1 MAGPAVYPTTPPATA
16 PTGPPTIAPATAPIA
31 PSPSRSCAPA
41 KVGAMNSPAAIIV
54 MVKTVL
60 MALFPRLVQDN
71 NAKFDIWFHWTI
83 RATYI
88 VFHLWRADDQ
98 SYCYTHPEVAVLS
111 DAATRVS
118 GPRLP
123 L

>member
-41 KVGAMNSPAAIIV
+41 KVGAMNRPAAIIV

-60 MALFPRLVQDN
+60 MALSPRLVQDN
-71 NAKFDIWFHWTI
+71 NAKFGLWLNWTN
-83 RATYI
+83 RASYS
-88 VFHLWRADDQ
+88 VFHLGEP
-98 SYCYTHPEVAVLS
+98 TIKV
-111 DAATRVS
+111 
-118 GPRLP
+118 
-123 L
+123 

>member
-41 KVGAMNSPAAIIV
+41 KVGAMNRPAAIIV

-71 NAKFDIWFHWTI
+71 NAKFGLWFLWFHWTN
-83 RATYI
+83 RATYS
-88 VFHLWRADDQ
+88 VFPPWRADDQ
-98 SYCYTHPEVAVLS
+98 S
-111 DAATRVS
+111 
-118 GPRLP
+118 
-123 L
+123 